1 MLRARSK
8 HLSSGAAI
16 VVCKKIFV
24 LHPALC
30 RPAGAHYC
38 YVTLPSIS
46 TLGYQYFAPAAL
58 GRRLARFKQ
67 FS

>member
-30 RPAGAHYC
+30 RPAGACFHYPT
-38 YVTLPSIS
+38 YFIISVTRETWAIDW
-46 TLGYQYFAPAAL
+46 TLF
-58 GRRLARFKQ
+58 
-67 FS
+67 